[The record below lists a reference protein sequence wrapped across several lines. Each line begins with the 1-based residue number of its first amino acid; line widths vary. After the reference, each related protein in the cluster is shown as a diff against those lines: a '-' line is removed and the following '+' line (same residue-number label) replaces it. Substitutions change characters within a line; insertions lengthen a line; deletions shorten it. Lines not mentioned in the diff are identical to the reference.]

1 MHELVKRLLPD
12 AETIEKKTAELFGS
26 VTDEELEKLYEE
38 SVKDLVPDTLLQ
50 GKVLRFVADEVVI
63 DVGCKSE
70 GTVPLREFS
79 DPSSVDI
86 GDTVEVLLEAVEDET
101 RPHGGALQVQ
111 GPTASADGKN

>member
-12 AETIEKKTAELFGS
+12 AETIEKKTAELFGN

-70 GTVPLREFS
+70 GTVPLREFADQS
-79 DPSSVDI
+79 GAELSNGVRA
-86 GDTVEVLLEAVEDET
+86 LLEE
-101 RPHGGALQVQ
+101 
-111 GPTASADGKN
+111 